1 MHTIALRP
9 KKYFSRYKKPLV
21 EFPNL
26 IEAQLKSFEWLVGNG
41 MGEVFKEFSPILDYS
56 TKKFQLEFA
65 SFSLGE
71 SKTNENETKINKL
84 SYQGALK
91 VRVKLTNKI
100 LGTVKEQEIFM
111 SDLPLMTSH
120 GTFIINGV
128 ERVIVPQLARSF
140 GVFFTESE
148 SKGNEYFGAKII
160 PARGVWIEIESE
172 ADGAI
177 YIRID
182 KKRKFPATAL
192 LRAMGYET
200 NEMILKAFA
209 KNPEGVEAIK
219 ACLAKDGL
227 KSLNDAYIEIY
238 KRLRDGDMA
247 TAENAKEFVHSLFTA
262 ERYDLSP
269 VGRFRFNQ
277 RFTKGMDEAE
287 LARRTISKE

>member
-1 MHTIALRP
+1 MQKNASRP

-26 IEAQLKSFEWLVGNG
+26 IEAQQKSFKWLVETGI
-41 MGEVFKEFSPILDYS
+41 GEVFKEFSPIVDYS
-56 TKKFQLEFA
+56 GKKFQLEFT
-65 SFSLGE
+65 SFSLSE
-71 SKTNENETKINKL
+71 SKTDENNSKINKL
-84 SYQGALK
+84 SYHGLLK
-91 VRVKLTNKI
+91 ARVKLTNKI

-111 SDLPLMTSH
+111 SELPLMTDH

-148 SKGNEYFGAKII
+148 SKGNRYFGAKII

-192 LRAMGYET
+192 LRVMGYHSD
-200 NEMILKAFA
+200 EMILK
-209 KNPEGVEAIK
+209 E
-219 ACLAKDGL
+219 
-227 KSLNDAYIEIY
+227 
-238 KRLRDGDMA
+238 
-247 TAENAKEFVHSLFTA
+247 
-262 ERYDLSP
+262 
-269 VGRFRFNQ
+269 
-277 RFTKGMDEAE
+277 
-287 LARRTISKE
+287 